1 MSALNRAFTNREIAV
16 ILLLTLI
23 LLVLIFYRFIYAP
36 MKEQLEYYEAETAE
50 LDTQIQLEQVRSEK
64 IRQMREQIE
73 TGLKEY
79 PGEVKTYDNVK
90 AEIEALNG
98 ILNAA
103 KSFEVSFQQPTASGN
118 AVRRRVDITFLAE
131 SYASARLIIRQ
142 LHDCEYRDMIT
153 TLSMNPDS
161 RRFVSENGI
170 YYYTSLTDLQNGD
183 VTVKLS
189 LTFYETRY
197 GTDLSAGLLIQG

>member
-50 LDTQIQLEQVRSEK
+50 LDTQIQMEQARSEK

-131 SYASARLIIRQ
+131 SYASARSIIRQ

>member
-1 MSALNRAFTNREIAV
+1 MNALNRSFSNREIAI

-23 LLVLIFYRFIYAP
+23 LLVLVFYRFIYTP
-36 MKEQLEYYEAETAE
+36 MQEQLEYYETETAA
-50 LDTQIQLEQVRSEK
+50 LDTQIQVEQGRAQK
-64 IRQMREQIE
+64 IQQMLAQIE

-98 ILNAA
+98 ILLAA
-103 KSFEVSFQQPTASGN
+103 KSFDVSFQQPTANGN
-118 AVRRRVDITFLAE
+118 NVRRRVDINFIAN
-131 SYASARLIIRQ
+131 SYDSARTIIRQ
-142 LHDCEYRDMIT
+142 LHDCEYRGMIT
-153 TLSMNPDS
+153 TLSLNPSS

-170 YYYTSLTDLQNGD
+170 YYYTSLTDLQTGD
-183 VTVKLS
+183 VSVNLS

-197 GTDLSAGLLIQG
+197 GTDLTSGLLVQS